1 MAILTVIGQLWWWQ
15 MMHSNPFSSTG
26 YDISDLQRQVS
37 QKADSYEV
45 SALRSSLDRVEHSVD
60 MGRDEHRREVDEL
73 RSRCERLGEGQRRLE
88 EEIAEL
94 RALAIPSPHQGG
106 GE

>member
-1 MAILTVIGQLWWWQ
+1 
-15 MMHSNPFSSTG
+15 MMHSNPFTSTG

-37 QKADSYEV
+37 QKADSYEI
-45 SALRSSLDRVEHSVD
+45 SSLRSSLDRVEHSVD

-73 RSRCERLGEGQRRLE
+73 RSRCERLEEGQRRLE

-94 RALAIPSPHQGG
+94 RALANSSGVR
-106 GE
+106 ESKS